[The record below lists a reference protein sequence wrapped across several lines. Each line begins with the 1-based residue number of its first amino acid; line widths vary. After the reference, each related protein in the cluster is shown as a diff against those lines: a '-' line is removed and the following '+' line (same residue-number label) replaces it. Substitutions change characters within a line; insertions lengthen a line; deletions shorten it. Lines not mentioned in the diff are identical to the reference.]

1 MAEFKIDID
10 LSGLIQH
17 QRVITAEV
25 MPLLS
30 QAVRAVA
37 QQGAA
42 NWIAAVR
49 RAKLWSGEKDA
60 YAATIR
66 YEMTSDFSAVIFSD
80 YKHAEAIESGRPARD
95 LKKML
100 DTSTKVRRTKD
111 GTRFLVIPF
120 RHNVDSMPAHVQ
132 AQAKDLAPSMIIG
145 QGKRRSGELTSAAFG
160 IGMVPMSEKRQRHS
174 PYLKATDSRQDVM
187 VNKNIYHW
195 GQRLMAGSMGPNPS
209 GKVDR
214 FAGMV
219 RFDTSTPGANRSS
232 YMTFRIMSE
241 RSNGWI
247 VPPQPGQHLAEK
259 VANEL
264 RPLAER
270 AFQEAVK
277 RTR

>member
-100 DTSTKVRRTKD
+100 DTSTKVRQTKT
-111 GTRFLVIPF
+111 GTRYLIIPF
-120 RHNVDSMPAHVQ
+120 RHNTPGNTAHAPAMPPAVFKMVKSLELSKITGHTKRLSGTGAFSMKTQSPYMVRQ
-132 AQAKDLAPSMIIG
+132 RVYSWGDRLDGDDVPKQYK
-145 QGKRRSGELTSAAFG
+145 
-160 IGMVPMSEKRQRHS
+160 GMVRMNTATGEGKKSSAYLTFRVMSEK
-174 PYLKATDSRQDVM
+174 
-187 VNKNIYHW
+187 
-195 GQRLMAGSMGPNPS
+195 
-209 GKVDR
+209 
-214 FAGMV
+214 
-219 RFDTSTPGANRSS
+219 
-232 YMTFRIMSE
+232 
-241 RSNGWI
+241 SNGWI
-247 VPPQPGQHLAEK
+247 VPPQPGLHLAEK

>member
-30 QAVRAVA
+30 QAVRTVL

-42 NWIAAVR
+42 NWIEAVH

-66 YEMTSDFSAVIFSD
+66 YEMTGDFSGVIFSD
-80 YKHAEAIESGRPARD
+80 YKHAEEIESGRPARD

-100 DTSTKVRRTKD
+100 DTSMKVRVTKK
-111 GTRFLVIPF
+111 GTRYLVIPF
-120 RHNVDSMPAHVQ
+120 RHGTPGNNAHGPSMPPAVYQ
-132 AQAKDLAPSMIIG
+132 MAKTLELSKITGHTKRLSGTGASSIKT
-145 QGKRRSGELTSAAFG
+145 QGPA
-160 IGMVPMSEKRQRHS
+160 MVRQRV
-174 PYLKATDSRQDVM
+174 YAWGGRLEGADVP
-187 VNKNIYHW
+187 KH
-195 GQRLMAGSMGPNPS
+195 QQ
-209 GKVDR
+209 
-214 FAGMV
+214 GMV
-219 RFDTSTPGANRSS
+219 RMNTATGEGKKSS
-232 YMTFRIMSE
+232 AYLTFRIMSE
-241 RSNGWI
+241 NSNGWI
-247 VPPQPGQHLAEK
+247 VPPQPGLRLAEN

-270 AFQEAVK
+270 AFQDAVK
-277 RTR
+277 RTVG